1 MADLTNFSGSA
12 SDMTKLLAES
22 GIKEEGAA
30 EAFAAAGIH
39 FESIMTRS
47 DVAGQ

>member
-1 MADLTNFSGSA
+1 MTRVIVSPLGDAHQRSA
-12 SDMTKLLAES
+12 Q
-22 GIKEEGAA
+22 
-30 EAFAAAGIH
+30 AFADAGIH